1 MKLASHNSLSFVKPR
16 KWWEKLINFTSKCQS
31 YDIET
36 QYEYGVRLFD
46 IRIRRA
52 MFEPD
57 SYYCAKSAH
66 GLITYDVRI
75 VDVLRYLDTLST
87 KEDPI
92 YVYLSLENKKCEKDR
107 DYVWFKNA
115 FNLYKEMFP
124 NLIFCGGYV
133 KYPWHKIIDCENPF
147 ICQRNWEFYNY
158 KDVKDGTITK
168 IKCFFSNLLHFSP
181 EYWAKKNNQKHKS
194 DGTSADFG
202 TSPDFLMLDFVQ
214 YGDI

>member
-16 KWWEKLINFTSKCQS
+16 KWWEKLINFTSKCQF

-52 MFEPD
+52 IIEPG
-57 SYYCAKSAH
+57 SYYCTKSAH
-66 GLITYDVRI
+66 GLITYDI
-75 VDVLRYLDTLST
+75 CITDILRYLDTLST
-87 KEDPI
+87 KEDPV

-107 DYVWFKNA
+107 DYVWFKKA
-115 FNLYKEMFP
+115 FNLYKERFP

-133 KYPWHKIIDCENPF
+133 KHPWHKIIDCEDPS
-147 ICQRNWEFYNY
+147 ICQKNWEFFNY
-158 KDVKDGTITK
+158 KDQPTTRKK

-181 EYWAKKNNQKHKS
+181 EYWAKKNNQKYKS
-194 DGTSADFG
+194 DGTSA
-202 TSPDFLMLDFVQ
+202 DFLMLDFVQ